1 MSDQYDQEYLIAL
14 GRKSYALN
22 YRPRDVVFE
31 SGKGCELTDVSGKK
45 YLDFG
50 SGIGVNCLGH
60 QHPAVVDALQRQS
73 ARLWHSSNVY
83 FNHPAVRLAARI
95 IELTFAERVFF
106 CNSGAEANEAAIK
119 VARRYSYDRGYLN
132 KNIIITLQGSF
143 HGRTLATVTATAQP
157 KYQEGF
163 GPLPAG
169 FQYCNFN
176 DIDHL
181 RSLFTENVCAV
192 MLEPI
197 QGEGGIRPVS
207 DEFLKSAAELCQAN
221 DALLIADEIQSGM
234 GRTGKLFAHQWV
246 SNIQPDIVTVAKAL
260 GAGLPIGAV
269 LLSDKTNQ
277 TLQVGSH
284 GSTFGGNP
292 IACAVANVVLDTL
305 HTGNMLDEIVRKGDL
320 ICHGLKVIN
329 DKTEAFCD
337 IRNRGMMIGTELSDK
352 YAGKAGRILKESL
365 ENGLLVLQAGDNVV
379 RLLPAYTISDAEIQT
394 GLVRLQQAIE
404 RGLSDD

>member
-1 MSDQYDQEYLIAL
+1 MNDQSDQEYLIAL
-14 GRKSYALN
+14 GRKSYAPN

-83 FNHPAVRLAARI
+83 FNRPAVRLAARF

-119 VARRYSYDRGYLN
+119 VARRYSYDRGYPN

-143 HGRTLATVTATAQP
+143 HGRTLAAVTATAQP

-181 RSLFTENVCAV
+181 RSLFTENVCAL

-207 DEFLKSAAELCQAN
+207 DEFLQSAAELCQAN
-221 DALLIADEIQSGM
+221 DALLITDEIQSGM

-246 SNIQPDIVTVAKAL
+246 SNIRPDIVTVAKAL

-269 LLSDKTNQ
+269 LLGDKPDQ

-305 HTGNMLDEIVRKGDL
+305 HTGCMLDEIVRKGDL
-320 ICHGLKVIN
+320 ICHGLNAIN
-329 DKTEAFCD
+329 DKTEAFCG
-337 IRNRGMMIGTELSDK
+337 IRNRGMMIGAELSDK
-352 YAGKAGRILKESL
+352 FSGKAGRILKESL
-365 ENGLLVLQAGDNVV
+365 EKGLLVLQAGDNVV

-404 RGLSDD
+404 SSLSYD

>member
-1 MSDQYDQEYLIAL
+1 MNDQSDQEYLIAL
-14 GRKSYALN
+14 GRKSYAPN

-60 QHPAVVDALQRQS
+60 QYPAVVDALKRQS

-83 FNHPAVRLAARI
+83 FNHPAVRLAARF

-119 VARRYSYDRGYLN
+119 VARRYSYDRGYPN

-181 RSLFTENVCAV
+181 RSLFTENVCAL

-207 DEFLKSAAELCQAN
+207 DEFLQSAAELCQAN

-246 SNIQPDIVTVAKAL
+246 SNIRPDIVTVAKAL

-269 LLSDKTNQ
+269 LLGDKPDQ

-305 HTGNMLDEIVRKGDL
+305 HNGCMLDEIVRKGDL
-320 ICHGLKVIN
+320 ICHGLNVIN
-329 DKTEAFCD
+329 DKTETFCD
-337 IRNRGMMIGTELSDK
+337 IRNRGMMIGAELSDK
-352 YAGKAGRILKESL
+352 FAGKAGRILKESL
-365 ENGLLVLQAGDNVV
+365 EKGLLILQAGDNVV

-404 RGLSDD
+404 SSLSYD

>member
-1 MSDQYDQEYLIAL
+1 MNDQFDQEYLIAL
-14 GRKSYALN
+14 GRKSYAPN

-31 SGKGCELTDVSGKK
+31 SGKGCELTDLSGKK

-60 QHPAVVDALQRQS
+60 QHPAVVDAMQRQS

-83 FNHPAVRLAARI
+83 FNHPAVRLAARFI
-95 IELTFAERVFF
+95 DLTFAERVFF

-119 VARRYSYDRGYLN
+119 VARRYSYDRGYPN

-169 FQYCNFN
+169 FHYCNFN

-181 RSLFTENVCAV
+181 RSLFTENVCALL
-192 MLEPI
+192 LEPI

-207 DEFLKSAAELCQAN
+207 DEFLQSAAELCQAN
-221 DALLIADEIQSGM
+221 DALLITDEIQSGM

-246 SNIQPDIVTVAKAL
+246 SNIRPDIVTVAKAL

-269 LLSDKTNQ
+269 LLGDKPDQ
-277 TLQVGSH
+277 TLKVGSH

-305 HTGNMLDEIVRKGDL
+305 HTDCMLDEIVRKGDL
-320 ICHGLKVIN
+320 ICHGLNAIN
-329 DKTEAFCD
+329 DKSEAFCD
-337 IRNRGMMIGTELSDK
+337 IRNRGLMIGAELSDK
-352 YAGKAGRILKESL
+352 FAGKAGRILKESL
-365 ENGLLVLQAGDNVV
+365 EKGLLVLQAGDNVV

-394 GLVRLQQAIE
+394 GLVLLQQAIE
-404 RGLSDD
+404 SSLSYD